1 MATYISLLKF
11 TQQGIKNIKQGP
23 ERLDAAKQA
32 FKAAGA
38 EIKDFY
44 LTMGQYDAI
53 VVSEAPDD
61 ETTAKI
67 ALSIGAL
74 GNVQTETFPAF
85 SESEYKKIVSALPWE
100 VILSSIM

>member
-1 MATYISLLKF
+1 MATYITLLHF

-44 LTMGQYDAI
+44 LTMGQYDAV

-61 ETTAKI
+61 ETTSKI
-67 ALSIGAL
+67 ALSIGSQ
-74 GNVQTETFPAF
+74 GNVQTQTFRAYP
-85 SESEYKKIVSALPWE
+85 ESEYRKIISALP
-100 VILSSIM
+100 

>member
-1 MATYISLLKF
+1 MATYINLLKF

-44 LTMGQYDAI
+44 LTMWASMIQLWFQ
-53 VVSEAPDD
+53 
-61 ETTAKI
+61 KH
-67 ALSIGAL
+67 LMM
-74 GNVQTETFPAF
+74 
-85 SESEYKKIVSALPWE
+85 KRLPKLLLRL
-100 VILSSIM
+100 VL